1 METYVQM
8 FTTINTEQDA
18 ERIAKALVEKRLAGA
33 VQIFPTTSIYRREDR
48 IETAE
53 EWRLS
58 IKTRMDLCSD
68 VEAAIREFTSRVVSE
83 MIVTPI
89 LGGSDQYLD
98 WLNKEMIRK

>member
-8 FTTINTEQDA
+8 FTTVSTEKDA
-18 ERIAKALVEKRLAGA
+18 ERVAKTLVEKRLAA
-33 VQIFPTTSIYRREDR
+33 VVQIFPTTSIYRREGR

-58 IKTRMDLCSD
+58 VKTRMDLCSD
-68 VEAAIREFTSRVVSE
+68 VEAAIRDFTSRVASE

-89 LGGSDQYLD
+89 LGGSYQYLD
-98 WLNKEMIRK
+98 WLNKEIIRK